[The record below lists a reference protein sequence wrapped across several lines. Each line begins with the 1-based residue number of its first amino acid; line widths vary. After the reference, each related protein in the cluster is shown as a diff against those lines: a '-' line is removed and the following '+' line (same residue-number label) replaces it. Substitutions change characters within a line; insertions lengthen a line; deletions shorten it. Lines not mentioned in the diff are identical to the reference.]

1 MTDKR
6 KKLREKEGS
15 IELNLETGITD
26 KISKIFPGLGKI
38 INFIILIVAAP
49 LYPLKKMLEYRET
62 GTQETSKK
70 NQD

>member
-6 KKLREKEGS
+6 EKLREKEGS

-62 GTQETSKK
+62 ETQETSKK
-70 NQD
+70 HQD